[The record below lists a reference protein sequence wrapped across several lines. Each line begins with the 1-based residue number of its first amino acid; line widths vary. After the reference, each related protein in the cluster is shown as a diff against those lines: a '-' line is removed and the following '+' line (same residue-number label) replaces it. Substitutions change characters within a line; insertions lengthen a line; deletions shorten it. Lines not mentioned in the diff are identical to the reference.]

1 MRKRI
6 GGILMFLVKLPFRIA
21 AIPVILALT
30 IVQLITSLI
39 TGLSS
44 IVTNLIG
51 LLTIAAACCIWMFH
65 LGSNADAYYTLASGL
80 LFIVL
85 PHIAQWIINK
95 AADICASLIAF
106 IIP

>member
-1 MRKRI
+1 
-6 GGILMFLVKLPFRIA
+6 MFLIKLPFRIA

-44 IVTNLIG
+44 VVTNLIG
-51 LLTIAAACCIWMFH
+51 ILAIAAACCIRMFR
-65 LGSNADAYYTLASGL
+65 LGTDADALYMLASGL

-95 AADICASLIAF
+95 AADSCASLIAF

>member
-1 MRKRI
+1 
-6 GGILMFLVKLPFRIA
+6 MFLVKLPFRIA
-21 AIPVILALT
+21 AIPAILALT

-51 LLTIAAACCIWMFH
+51 SMAIVAACCIWMFH
-65 LGSNADAYYTLASGL
+65 LGSNEDAHYVLGSGL
-80 LFIVL
+80 LFIGL